1 VTKAPPAQVAAH
13 NLRVDQVTAEVL
25 RAFDGEGVASVLLK
39 GPSTVRW
46 LYPDRP
52 RRYHDCDLLLSPAAV
67 GDAERVLHG
76 LGFTPTLE
84 QGAMPNWWREHA
96 IEWRHQERC
105 AAVDLHHTLK
115 GAGVDDMRLWQVL
128 HAENEPMTVGGYAAS
143 VLALP
148 GRALVLA
155 LQAREKDVSKQDL
168 ARAVERA
175 GMETWKKAAELAE
188 ELDATAGFSA
198 GLRLVPRGRALAAT
212 LELPPADS
220 VGAALLAKRAPA
232 ESLTVDRIVRAR
244 GMRERFAIVRHKLL
258 PPPTFMRHWSPQA
271 RRGWSGLLAAY
282 GRRLVWVVRSVP
294 RAVRAWRDA
303 RREVQGRPPGGA

>member
-1 VTKAPPAQVAAH
+1 VTRAPSAQLAAH

-25 RAFDGEGVASVLLK
+25 RGFDGEGVPSVLLK

-52 RRYHDCDLLLSPAAV
+52 RRYNDCDLLVSPAAV
-67 GDAERVLHG
+67 DDAERVLDG
-76 LGFTPTLE
+76 LGFTPTHE
-84 QGAMPNWWREHA
+84 QRGMPAWWREHA
-96 IEWRHQERC
+96 IEWRHPDRC

-128 HAENEPMTVGGYAAS
+128 HAETEPMTVGGFTAR

-155 LQAREKDVSKQDL
+155 LQAREKDPSKQDL
-168 ARAVERA
+168 VRAVERA
-175 GMETWKKAAELAE
+175 GVETWMKAAELAE
-188 ELDATAGFSA
+188 QLDATAGFSA
-198 GLRLVPRGRALAAT
+198 GLRLVPPGRELAAR
-212 LELPPADS
+212 LELPAADS
-220 VGAALLAKRAPA
+220 VGAALLVTSAPA
-232 ESLTVDRIVRAR
+232 ESLTVDRIIRAS
-244 GMRERFAIVRHKLL
+244 GMRERVAIVRHKLL

-282 GRRLVWVVRSVP
+282 GRRLVWVVRSMP
-294 RAVRAWRDA
+294 RALRAWRDA
-303 RREVQGRPPGGA
+303 RREVQGGPPDGA